1 MAPKKQKSGKKKV
14 AKAPSVAQKAAQQT
28 LKHKKEKNSLYR
40 PTIKTYG
47 IGQAIRPKRDL
58 SRFVRWPRYVR
69 IQRQRAVLLKRLKVP
84 PPINQFRFTLKRQ
97 IAQNVLKLLEKYHP
111 ENRYARRLKLKQE
124 AKARAEGKQ
133 IDQSPSKRYLICGI
147 NQVTRLI
154 EKKKVQLVIIAH
166 DIDPLEIVLH
176 LPALCRKM
184 GVPYAI
190 VKSKSRLGQVVGRK
204 TVTCLALENVRP
216 EDKNALKTIV
226 EAVRADFNDRVD
238 EIRKQWGGGLL
249 GNKSKHRLDK
259 IEKTRERE
267 LQQRLG

>member
-176 LPALCRKM
+176 LPALCR
-184 GVPYAI
+184 
-190 VKSKSRLGQVVGRK
+190 QVVGRK